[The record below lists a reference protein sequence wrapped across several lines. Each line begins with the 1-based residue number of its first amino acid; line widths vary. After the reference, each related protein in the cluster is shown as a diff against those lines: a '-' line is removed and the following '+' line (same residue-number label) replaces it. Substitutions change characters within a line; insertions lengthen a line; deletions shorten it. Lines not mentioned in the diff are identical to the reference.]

1 MNRTQ
6 RIVRSLLLGGACAA
20 LAACSTCGDQ
30 AVCGDENSGIVQQVN
45 PPESSAPTEE
55 TPSERASSPVPQE
68 EEPEVEQV
76 GEPGSEEPE
85 PGVPPKPDPTVA
97 PSLRTVTLRALCNA
111 PGHTSYI
118 CGLKTH
124 TKTVGETLFSYQGTT
139 NPNRN
144 NKYPEFD
151 EIMGL
156 PSTTCK
162 AITLQFGADA
172 YNMEPDDK
180 VVLRVLQ
187 SSGGLEAEAKPGKIG
202 NLTVTLNGGPFKVEG
217 ATTNGNSVVAN
228 GTAECFT
235 ANGVGP

>member
-1 MNRTQ
+1 MNRT
-6 RIVRSLLLGGACAA
+6 RSIVRSLLLGGACAA

-30 AVCGDENSGIVQQVN
+30 AICGDENSGIVQQVN

-55 TPSERASSPVPQE
+55 TPSERASDPVPQE
-68 EEPEVEQV
+68 EEPEAEKV

-85 PGVPPKPDPTVA
+85 PVVPPKPVPTVA

-118 CGLKTH
+118 CGLKTR

-162 AITLQFGADA
+162 TITLQFGADA

>member
-1 MNRTQ
+1 M
-6 RIVRSLLLGGACAA
+6 RSLLLGGACAA

-30 AVCGDENSGIVQQVN
+30 AICGDENSGIVQQVN

-55 TPSERASSPVPQE
+55 TPSERASDPVPQE
-68 EEPEVEQV
+68 EEPEAEEQV

-85 PGVPPKPDPTVA
+85 PVVPPKPVPTVA

-118 CGLKTH
+118 CGLKTR

-162 AITLQFGADA
+162 TITLQFGADA

>member
-1 MNRTQ
+1 M
-6 RIVRSLLLGGACAA
+6 RSLLLGGACAA

-30 AVCGDENSGIVQQVN
+30 AICGDENSGIVQQVN

-55 TPSERASSPVPQE
+55 TPSERASDPVPQE
-68 EEPEVEQV
+68 EEPEAEQL

-85 PGVPPKPDPTVA
+85 PVVPPKPVPTVA

-118 CGLKTH
+118 CGLKTR

-162 AITLQFGADA
+162 TITLQFGADT

>member
-1 MNRTQ
+1 M
-6 RIVRSLLLGGACAA
+6 RSLLLGGACAA

-30 AVCGDENSGIVQQVN
+30 AICGDENSGIVQQVN

-55 TPSERASSPVPQE
+55 TPSERASDPVPQE
-68 EEPEVEQV
+68 EEPEAEKV

-85 PGVPPKPDPTVA
+85 PVVPPKPVPTVA

-118 CGLKTH
+118 CGLKTR

-162 AITLQFGADA
+162 TITLQFGADA